1 MISLNR
7 AMLCVNCEFISDGY
21 SPGTGSDCAAC
32 GSKQLIAVAQM
43 IGGSLLTGNTEA
55 SVAKAKSEGTAP
67 HDKPSELTPELRAAA
82 EKAQA
87 ALLLRRKALQA
98 EPEESDTLQK
108 IADLLQRQIAH
119 VELQPFH
126 FRAEITNY
134 DYMCKLAARDR
145 LRSLNTC
152 LNLILHLLRT
162 YGVHSLSELLRILQK
177 EKGKCLSDTLSC

>member
-21 SPGTGSDCAAC
+21 SPETGPDCAAC

-43 IGGSLLTGNTEA
+43 IGGSLLIGNTEG
-55 SVAKAKSEGTAP
+55 SVAKAKSEGAAP
-67 HDKPSELTPELRAAA
+67 SDRPGDLTPELRAAA

-87 ALLLRRKALQA
+87 ELLLRRRALQA
-98 EPEESDTLQK
+98 RPEESCTIEK
-108 IADLLQRQIAH
+108 IADLLQRQIAQA
-119 VELQPFH
+119 ELQPFH
-126 FRAEITNY
+126 FRAEIANY
-134 DYMCKLAARDR
+134 DYVCKLAARDR

-162 YGVHSLSELLRILQK
+162 YGVHSLSELLGILRK
-177 EKGKCLSDTLSC
+177 EKGKGNV